1 MGEGDA
7 NYTTRTSF
15 SVKVLTTLQLNLN
28 ISQRSSIIQRRYL
41 DVVKT
46 LVLFLGVISRRDDVA
61 FRLLYN
67 IDDSTK

>member
-15 SVKVLTTLQLNLN
+15 SVKVLTTLQLKLN
-28 ISQRSSIIQRRYL
+28 ISQRSSIIQRRYP

-46 LVLFLGVISRRDDVA
+46 LVLFLDVISRRNDVA

-67 IDDSTK
+67 IDDST